1 MNHGNS
7 GGIGQAI
14 VAASE
19 ASELLFFA
27 DVADILKAGRATA
40 YRAVNAAMVETYWR
54 MGRRIV
60 DQEQQG
66 KARAGYGEALMV
78 RLSRYL
84 GENFGKGFS
93 VANLWNFRQFYLTF
107 PAFNEFSTHR
117 VGNLA
122 WTHIRLIMRLE
133 NKDERNW
140 YLQETAQQ
148 NWSSRAL
155 ERNIR
160 SGYYRTHPSGH
171 RADGHVCTYV
181 R

>member
-7 GGIGQAI
+7 DSIGQTA

-19 ASELLFFA
+19 AGELLFFA

-60 DQEQQG
+60 EEEQQG

-93 VANLWNFRQFYLTF
+93 VANLKNFRQFYLAF
-107 PAFNEFSTHR
+107 PTSNEFATHC
-117 VGNLA
+117 VANL
-122 WTHIRLIMRLE
+122 
-133 NKDERNW
+133 DFG
-140 YLQETAQQ
+140 YLMA
-148 NWSSRAL
+148 
-155 ERNIR
+155 
-160 SGYYRTHPSGH
+160 
-171 RADGHVCTYV
+171 
-181 R
+181 